1 MGVKGVMKKSIKDI
15 DLKNKKVLV
24 RVDYNVPLNERGE
37 VEDDTR
43 IRESL
48 PTIKYLLEQNCAIIL
63 MSHLGR
69 PKGKPDPK
77 YSLKPVANKLQEL
90 LGKQVIMAEG
100 IVDEKTKEL
109 AKNLKSGQILML
121 ENVRFDPREEKNDH
135 EFAKELVSLVGSDA
149 IFVQDAFGSV
159 HRAHTTTHAVAKIL
173 PAVCGFLL
181 EKEIRYFEKVLT
193 SAERPFIAILG
204 GAKVSDKIGVIENL
218 LNKVDAIIIGGA
230 MAYTFLLSRGIKIG
244 NSLVEQDKLELA
256 KDLLKKAEEKNVN
269 ILLPIDHVIATKI
282 SEDAEYKYID
292 TIDIPDGYMGVDIGK
307 NTILRIANIILS
319 AKTIVWNGPMGVFEV
334 ENFQEGTKKV
344 AELVAEATQKGAVSV
359 VGGGDSVSAVKKFNL
374 SDKLSHISTG
384 GGASLELLEGKI
396 LPGIEVLQ
404 DK

>member
-1 MGVKGVMKKSIKDI
+1 MKKSIKDI
-15 DLKNKKVLV
+15 DLRNKKVLV
-24 RVDYNVPLNERGE
+24 RVDYNVPLSENGE

-48 PTIKYLLEQNCAIIL
+48 PTIKYLLEQNSAIVL

-77 YSLKPVANKLQEL
+77 YSLKPVAKRLQEL
-90 LGKQVIMAEG
+90 LGRQVLMADG

-109 AKNLKSGQILML
+109 AKNLKNGEILML
-121 ENVRFDPREEKNDH
+121 ENVRFDPREEKDDP
-135 EFAKELVSLVGSDA
+135 EFAKELVSLVGNDA

-159 HRAHTTTHAVAKIL
+159 HRAHTTTHAVAKLL

-193 SAERPFIAILG
+193 SPERPFIAILG

-218 LNKVDAIIIGGA
+218 INKVDAIVIGGA
-230 MAYTFLLSRGIKIG
+230 MAYTFLLSRGIKVG
-244 NSLVEQDKLELA
+244 NSLVEQDKVDLA
-256 KDLLKKAEEKNVN
+256 KDLLKKAEDKNVN
-269 ILLPIDHVIATKI
+269 ILLPIDHIVATKI
-282 SEDAEYKYID
+282 SEDAEYKYVD
-292 TIDIPDGYMGVDIGK
+292 TIDIPDGYIGVDIGK
-307 NTILRIANIILS
+307 NTISRVANIILS
-319 AKTIVWNGPMGVFEV
+319 AKTIVWNGPMGVFEIK
-334 ENFQEGTKKV
+334 NFQEGTKKI

-374 SDKLSHISTG
+374 SDKISHISTG
-384 GGASLELLEGKI
+384 GGASLELLEGKV

>member
-1 MGVKGVMKKSIKDI
+1 MKKSIKDI
-15 DLKNKKVLV
+15 DLRNKKVLV
-24 RVDYNVPLNERGE
+24 RVDYNVPLGENGE

-48 PTIKYLLEQNCAIIL
+48 PTIKYLLEQNSAIVL

-77 YSLKPVANKLQEL
+77 YSLKPVAKRLQEL
-90 LGKQVIMAEG
+90 LGRQVLMADG

-109 AKNLKSGQILML
+109 AKNLKNGEILML
-121 ENVRFDPREEKNDH
+121 ENVRFDPREEKDDP
-135 EFAKELVSLVGSDA
+135 EFAKELVSLVGNDA

-159 HRAHTTTHAVAKIL
+159 HRAHTTTHAVAKLL

-181 EKEIRYFEKVLT
+181 EKEIKYFEKVLT
-193 SAERPFIAILG
+193 SPERPFIAILG

-218 LNKVDAIIIGGA
+218 INKVDAIVIGGA
-230 MAYTFLLSRGIKIG
+230 MAYTFLLSRGIKVG
-244 NSLVEQDKLELA
+244 NSLVEQDKVDLA
-256 KDLLKKAEEKNVN
+256 KDLLKKAEDKNVN
-269 ILLPIDHVIATKI
+269 ILLPIDHIVATKI
-282 SEDAEYKYID
+282 SEDAEYKYVD
-292 TIDIPDGYMGVDIGK
+292 TIDIPDGYIGVDIGK
-307 NTILRIANIILS
+307 NTISRVANIILS
-319 AKTIVWNGPMGVFEV
+319 AKTIVWNGPMGVFEIK
-334 ENFQEGTKKV
+334 NFQEGTKKI

-374 SDKLSHISTG
+374 SDKISHISTG
-384 GGASLELLEGKI
+384 GGASLELLEGKV

>member
-1 MGVKGVMKKSIKDI
+1 MKKSIKDI

>member
-1 MGVKGVMKKSIKDI
+1 MKKSIKDI
-15 DLKNKKVLV
+15 DLRNKKVLV
-24 RVDYNVPLNERGE
+24 RVDYNVPLGENGE

-48 PTIKYLLEQNCAIIL
+48 PTIKYLLEQNSAIVL

-77 YSLKPVANKLQEL
+77 YSLKPVAKRLQEL
-90 LGKQVIMAEG
+90 LGKQVLMADG

-109 AKNLKSGQILML
+109 AKNLKNGEILML
-121 ENVRFDPREEKNDH
+121 ENVRFDPREEKDDP
-135 EFAKELVSLVGSDA
+135 EFAKELVSLVGNDA

-159 HRAHTTTHAVAKIL
+159 HRAHTTTHAVAKLL

-193 SAERPFIAILG
+193 SPERPFIAILG

-218 LNKVDAIIIGGA
+218 INKVDAIVIGGA
-230 MAYTFLLSRGIKIG
+230 MAYTFLLSRGIKVG
-244 NSLVEQDKLELA
+244 NSLVEQDKVDLA
-256 KDLLKKAEEKNVN
+256 KDLLKKAEDKNVN
-269 ILLPIDHVIATKI
+269 ILLPIDHIVATKI
-282 SEDAEYKYID
+282 SEDAEYKYVD
-292 TIDIPDGYMGVDIGK
+292 TIDIPDGYIGVDIGK
-307 NTILRIANIILS
+307 NTISRVANIILS
-319 AKTIVWNGPMGVFEV
+319 AKTIVWNGPMGVFEIK
-334 ENFQEGTKKV
+334 NFQEGTKKI

-374 SDKLSHISTG
+374 SDKISHISTG
-384 GGASLELLEGKI
+384 GGASLELLEGKV

>member
-1 MGVKGVMKKSIKDI
+1 MKKSIKDI
-15 DLKNKKVLV
+15 DLRNKKVLV
-24 RVDYNVPLNERGE
+24 RVDYNVPLGENGE

-48 PTIKYLLEQNCAIIL
+48 PTIKYLLEQNSAIVL

-77 YSLKPVANKLQEL
+77 YSLKPVAKRLQEL
-90 LGKQVIMAEG
+90 LGRQVLMADG

-109 AKNLKSGQILML
+109 AKNLKNGEILML
-121 ENVRFDPREEKNDH
+121 ENVRFDPREEKDDP
-135 EFAKELVSLVGSDA
+135 EFAKELVSLVGNDA

-159 HRAHTTTHAVAKIL
+159 HRAHTTTHAVAKLL

-193 SAERPFIAILG
+193 SPERPFIAILG

-218 LNKVDAIIIGGA
+218 INKVDAIVIGGA
-230 MAYTFLLSRGIKIG
+230 MAYTFLLSRGIKVG
-244 NSLVEQDKLELA
+244 NSLVEQDKVDLA
-256 KDLLKKAEEKNVN
+256 KDLLKKAEDKNVN
-269 ILLPIDHVIATKI
+269 ILLPIDHIVATKI
-282 SEDAEYKYID
+282 SEDAEYKYVD
-292 TIDIPDGYMGVDIGK
+292 TIDIPDGYIGVDIGK
-307 NTILRIANIILS
+307 NTISRVANIILS
-319 AKTIVWNGPMGVFEV
+319 AKTIVWNGPMGVFEIK
-334 ENFQEGTKKV
+334 NFQEGTKKI

-374 SDKLSHISTG
+374 SDKISHISTG
-384 GGASLELLEGKI
+384 GGASLELLEGKV

>member
-1 MGVKGVMKKSIKDI
+1 MKKSIKDI
-15 DLKNKKVLV
+15 DLRNKKVLV
-24 RVDYNVPLNERGE
+24 RVDYNVPLSENGE

-48 PTIKYLLEQNCAIIL
+48 PTIKYLLEQNSAIVL

-77 YSLKPVANKLQEL
+77 YSLKPVAKRLQEL
-90 LGKQVIMAEG
+90 LGRQVLMADG

-109 AKNLKSGQILML
+109 AKNLKNGEILML
-121 ENVRFDPREEKNDH
+121 ENVRFDPREEKDDP
-135 EFAKELVSLVGSDA
+135 EFAKELVSLVGNDA

-159 HRAHTTTHAVAKIL
+159 HRAHTTTHAVAKLL

-181 EKEIRYFEKVLT
+181 DKEIRYFEKVLT
-193 SAERPFIAILG
+193 SPERPFIAILG

-218 LNKVDAIIIGGA
+218 INKVDAIVIGGA
-230 MAYTFLLSRGIKIG
+230 MAYTFLLSRGIKVG
-244 NSLVEQDKLELA
+244 NSLVEQDKVDLA
-256 KDLLKKAEEKNVN
+256 KDLLKKAEDKNVN
-269 ILLPIDHVIATKI
+269 ILLPIDHIVATKI
-282 SEDAEYKYID
+282 SEDAEYKYVD
-292 TIDIPDGYMGVDIGK
+292 TIDIPDGYIGVDIGK
-307 NTILRIANIILS
+307 NTISRVANIILS
-319 AKTIVWNGPMGVFEV
+319 AKTIVWNGPMGVFEIK
-334 ENFQEGTKKV
+334 NFQEGTKKI

-374 SDKLSHISTG
+374 SDKISHISTG
-384 GGASLELLEGKI
+384 GGASLELLEGKV